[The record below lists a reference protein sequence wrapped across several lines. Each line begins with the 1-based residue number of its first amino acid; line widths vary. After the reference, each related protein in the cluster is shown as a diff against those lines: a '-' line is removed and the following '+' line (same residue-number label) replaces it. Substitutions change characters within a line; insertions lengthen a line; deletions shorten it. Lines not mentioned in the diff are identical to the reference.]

1 MLSFIYLHVQSIY
14 SIFLSSYLFTV
25 YIFNLSILLLCLVI
39 FLQFTCSIYLLYC
52 SASSYLF
59 IYLHV
64 QSIYPI
70 ALFSYLFIVYMFHL
84 FLCLSIY
91 LSSYPYIYIIIY
103 LNISKS
109 CLLMCLYVTFINLSI
124 FLFFLIL
131 FFCYIV
137 QINNLLS
144 LFTNYVSLHI
154 FNLSI

>member
-70 ALFSYLFIVYMFHL
+70 ALFSYLFTVYM
-84 FLCLSIY
+84 
-91 LSSYPYIYIIIY
+91 
-103 LNISKS
+103 
-109 CLLMCLYVTFINLSI
+109 
-124 FLFFLIL
+124 
-131 FFCYIV
+131 
-137 QINNLLS
+137 
-144 LFTNYVSLHI
+144 
-154 FNLSI
+154 FNLSILLLCLVIYLQFTCSIYFYVYLFIYPATHIYI